1 VLVVLAECAV
11 FGATGERF
19 LTAGNALEVLRQCVE
34 VGLLALALTPVV
46 ITGGI
51 DLSVGAMMG
60 LAAVTL
66 GALWRD
72 AGAPLSLAVAG
83 ALAVGLAG
91 GALNAVVIARL
102 RYPPLIVTLGTMSL
116 FRGVAQGLTRGV
128 ESYAGFPAPFL
139 FLGQGYVGG
148 VLPAQLV
155 PFALAAAG
163 VRVVAARHHA
173 RAQPVRHRARGRG
186 GALRGHP
193 GGAAAGVGVP
203 RLGARRGLAA
213 VVYVAHL
220 GQAKSDAGTGLRAAG
235 DHRRRARRRVDLRRP
250 RHRGRHAAR
259 AARPRR
265 AAERAAAERHA
276 RRAGRRAHR
285 ACCSSPPSSSTGSR
299 TGRTGRRARR
309 PGAAARPPRRSP
321 TPCATP
327 RSAP

>member
-1 VLVVLAECAV
+1 VLVVLAECVV

-19 LTAGNALEVLRQCVE
+19 LTAANALEVLRQCVE

-139 FLGQGYVGG
+139 FLGQGYLGG

-155 PFALAAAG
+155 PFAAVAAACAWWLHG
-163 VRVVAARHHA
+163 TTHGRGLYAIGHAADAARYA
-173 RAQPVRHRARGRG
+173 GIPV
-186 GALRGHP
+186 
-193 GGAAAGVGVP
+193 
-203 RLGARRGLAA
+203 
-213 VVYVAHL
+213 
-220 GQAKSDAGTGLRAAG
+220 
-235 DHRRRARRRVDLRRP
+235 
-250 RHRGRHAAR
+250 
-259 AARPRR
+259 
-265 AAERAAAERHA
+265 
-276 RRAGRRAHR
+276 GRRLAR
-285 ACCSSPPSSSTGSR
+285 FTWSRGSP
-299 TGRTGRRARR
+299 RARR
-309 PGAAARPPRRSP
+309 PWSTWPTSARPSRMRAPATSCSRSRRS
-321 TPCATP
+321 CSAGP
-327 RSAP
+327 RFSAAGARWAERCSGYSRWLSCRTGCV